1 MDLDRFNRMD
11 LEHIVE
17 SWEPVIEAAK
27 EWTEEMRGVPLGRG
41 WGGKLR
47 VRVIDLKRAMAAEG
61 GVMQEDREMTMLEFA
76 NHLRD
81 TNNRLVDELRIQAP
95 VIEAAKALLVDDG
108 TRLQNRIDR
117 IVNATHALLEA
128 ME

>member
-27 EWTEEMRGVPLGRG
+27 AWRGEQRSYSDPLQWQTEQELDEAVEALQ
-41 WGGKLR
+41 
-47 VRVIDLKRAMAAEG
+47 AAEG